1 MTQEQMERY
10 QLRLTQAGIGE
21 YAVILLEVEMQ
32 WIREALEAFDQKQP
46 DSFVALVK
54 KAQMAQQQ
62 LMDILNPEN
71 AVAKDVYSVFIYIN
85 RQLIH
90 SQFKK
95 DPLDLQRCVGMLE
108 KYHKSF
114 LELEKTD
121 TQGAIM
127 DTGERVYAGLTYGS
141 DGLVE
146 NSVGGMDFSV

>member
-62 LMDILNPEN
+62 LMYIPCL
-71 AVAKDVYSVFIYIN
+71 FI
-85 RQLIH
+85 
-90 SQFKK
+90 S
-95 DPLDLQRCVGMLE
+95 
-108 KYHKSF
+108 
-114 LELEKTD
+114 TD
-121 TQGAIM
+121 
-127 DTGERVYAGLTYGS
+127 S
-141 DGLVE
+141 
-146 NSVGGMDFSV
+146 